1 MPENKP
7 VELFRPIRPPPEPR
21 GFICVAEQVQIA
33 LAERI
38 EKSPARDEIVRV
50 LAPFKFRWIS
60 IDKLLKRLQQ

>member
-1 MPENKP
+1 MNENTP
-7 VELFRPIRPPPEPR
+7 VELFRPVRPPPEPR
-21 GFICVAEQVQIA
+21 GFKCVAEQVRDA